1 MKEVT
6 KTITV
11 FEAKDGTCFDK
22 KENCERYEDL
32 LSCVEFFKVSYN
44 PDLT

>member
-11 FEAKDGTCFDK
+11 FEAEDDTCFDK
-22 KENCERYEDL
+22 KENCVL
-32 LSCVEFFKVSYN
+32 IK
-44 PDLT
+44 